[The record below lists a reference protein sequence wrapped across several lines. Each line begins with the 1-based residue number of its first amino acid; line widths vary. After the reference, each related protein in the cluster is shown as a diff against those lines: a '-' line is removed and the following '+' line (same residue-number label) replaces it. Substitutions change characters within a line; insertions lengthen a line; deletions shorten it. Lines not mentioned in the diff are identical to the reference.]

1 MNEYKKNKLKISL
14 FANEK
19 NLLELLYAKIVSKI
33 SEEYLPKSSKEIS
46 KDNLDKMI
54 YIDTYYQLGLISRE
68 MAIQIMS
75 SIIECEG
82 WINRF
87 REYNEDL
94 LIDKLKEI
102 TELLWL
108 KRKNLFI
115 DLEMGIITKE
125 IFSKINSEIS
135 RFEKNNYVNN
145 LRMAVIMDNPQNIEV
160 IYNKSSK

>member
-1 MNEYKKNKLKISL
+1 MENNNENKSL
-14 FANEK
+14 LTHRSRFVESLTSRIVGRLNEK
-19 NLLELLYAKIVSKI
+19 YVPSSFDELSDENKDKLLFV
-33 SEEYLPKSSKEIS
+33 
-46 KDNLDKMI
+46 DR
-54 YIDTYYQLGLISRE
+54 YYQLNIISRE

-102 TELLWL
+102 SELLWL

>member
-1 MNEYKKNKLKISL
+1 MENNNENKSL
-14 FANEK
+14 LTHRNRVVESLTSRVVGRLNEK
-19 NLLELLYAKIVSKI
+19 YVPSSFDELSDENKDKLLFV
-33 SEEYLPKSSKEIS
+33 
-46 KDNLDKMI
+46 DR
-54 YIDTYYQLGLISRE
+54 YYQLNIISRE

-102 TELLWL
+102 SELLWL

>member
-1 MNEYKKNKLKISL
+1 MENNNENKSL
-14 FANEK
+14 LTHRNRFVESLTSRVVGRLNEK
-19 NLLELLYAKIVSKI
+19 YIPSSFDELSDENKDKLLFV
-33 SEEYLPKSSKEIS
+33 
-46 KDNLDKMI
+46 DR
-54 YIDTYYQLGLISRE
+54 YYQLNIISRE

-115 DLEMGIITKE
+115 DLEMGIITKD
-125 IFSKINSEIS
+125 IFVRVNSIIY

-145 LRMAVIMDNPQNIEV
+145 LRMAVIMDNPKNIEV

>member
-1 MNEYKKNKLKISL
+1 MENNNENKSL
-14 FANEK
+14 LTHRNRFVESLTSRVVGRLNEK
-19 NLLELLYAKIVSKI
+19 YVPSSFDELSDENKDKLLFV
-33 SEEYLPKSSKEIS
+33 
-46 KDNLDKMI
+46 DR
-54 YIDTYYQLGLISRE
+54 YYQLNIISRE

-94 LIDKLKEI
+94 LIEKLIEI
-102 TELLWL
+102 DELLWL

-115 DLEMGIITKE
+115 DLEMGKITKD
-125 IFSKINSEIS
+125 IFIRVNSIIY

-145 LRMAVIMDNPQNIEV
+145 LRMAIIMDNPQNIEV

>member
-1 MNEYKKNKLKISL
+1 MENNNENKSL
-14 FANEK
+14 LTHRNRFVESLTSRVVGRLNEK
-19 NLLELLYAKIVSKI
+19 YIPSSFDELSDENKDKLLFV
-33 SEEYLPKSSKEIS
+33 
-46 KDNLDKMI
+46 DR
-54 YIDTYYQLGLISRE
+54 YYQLNIISRE

-102 TELLWL
+102 SELLWL